1 MNTSFNFYGF
11 IAAVEFNSQD
21 STIEC
26 MVSTQQGTKVLR
38 HKVGSKTGATKA
50 ESRQLWSE
58 LQACKKDQ
66 DQVFFIRRADAKG
79 FPTYFDSVLISPD
92 HVLDDEVATIIA

>member
-11 IAAVEFNSQD
+11 IAAVEFNNAA

-26 MVSTQQGTKVLR
+26 MVATQHGTKVLR
-38 HKVGSKTGATKA
+38 HKVGSKTGASKD

-58 LQACKKDQ
+58 LKACMRDQ
-66 DQVFFIRRADAKG
+66 DQVFFMRRADAKG
-79 FPTYFDSVLISPD
+79 FPTYFDSVLIAPEQVQD
-92 HVLDDEVATIIA
+92 TEEVIA